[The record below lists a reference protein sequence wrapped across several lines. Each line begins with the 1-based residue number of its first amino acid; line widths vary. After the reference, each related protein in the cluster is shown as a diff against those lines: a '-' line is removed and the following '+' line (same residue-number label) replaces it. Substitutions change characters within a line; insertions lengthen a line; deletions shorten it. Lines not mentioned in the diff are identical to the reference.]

1 MPAFRQ
7 QPIDLVL
14 DVRSPM
20 EFLVGSLPGAENVPV
35 DQLPGALEARTDV
48 AKDAR
53 ILVFCAAGARSAAAA
68 AALRRAGYTAVV
80 DGGGINAAH
89 AEYAADH
96 A

>member
-7 QPIDLVL
+7 QPLDLVL

-20 EFLVGSLPGAENVPV
+20 EFFLGSLPGADNLPL

-48 AKDAR
+48 PKHAR
-53 ILVFCAAGARSAAAA
+53 ILVFCAAGGRSAQAAA
-68 AALRRAGYTAVV
+68 VLRLAGYSAVV

-89 AEYAADH
+89 AEYRAD
-96 A
+96 